1 MTHSIRDPNL
11 TQNQITSLL
20 VGSAFLFPHSS
31 LTSGLSHLVIVSH
44 PSPARPH
51 AFVTV
56 ASTFPASGRKTIHKA
71 GNNFAHHLTFKVCA
85 PCYAIS
91 RVKKHARHVLKRDCG
106 EAEQWIGLPTPK
118 KKNTTYQ
125 PGSGEGTG

>member
-11 TQNQITSLL
+11 TQNQITTLL

-31 LTSGLSHLVIVSH
+31 LTSDLSNLVIVSH

-56 ASTFPASGRKTIHKA
+56 AFTFPASGRKTIHKA

-85 PCYAIS
+85 PLRDFSRQKARETRSKTGLWRGRAMDWGYQRRKRKTQLIS
-91 RVKKHARHVLKRDCG
+91 R
-106 EAEQWIGLPTPK
+106 
-118 KKNTTYQ
+118 
-125 PGSGEGTG
+125 